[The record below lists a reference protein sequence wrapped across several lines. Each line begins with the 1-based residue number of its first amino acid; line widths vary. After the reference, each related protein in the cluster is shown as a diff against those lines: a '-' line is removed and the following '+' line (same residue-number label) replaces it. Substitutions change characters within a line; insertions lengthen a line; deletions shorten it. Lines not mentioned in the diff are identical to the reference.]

1 MGVAG
6 VAAVAAVVLAVNRGG
21 EGQTGSAAAG
31 LPNTPDYHSLLVA
44 PNDPNRLLLG
54 THVGLYSSTDGGRSW
69 SFKGLSG
76 QDAMNLAR
84 PRTGNGVIW
93 TAGHNVL
100 ARSSDGGATW
110 RDVRPA
116 GLPSLD
122 VHGFAV
128 DPNNPK
134 VVYAAIAGEGLYRS
148 TDGARSF
155 AVVSRTVGPAVMALA
170 VTPENHI
177 LAGDMRQGLLVSS
190 DRGKSWR
197 RTLAEGVMGLALNP
211 LNPKRA
217 IATASGIFVS
227 RDQGESWRQVLPL
240 SEGGGPVA
248 WSASNPK
255 IAYVVSFDR
264 TLYKTID
271 GGSTWQPVS

>member
-1 MGVAG
+1 
-6 VAAVAAVVLAVNRGG
+6 
-21 EGQTGSAAAG
+21 

-54 THVGLYSSTDGGRSW
+54 THVGLYSSTDGGRNW

-84 PRTGNGVIW
+84 PTTANGVIW

-110 RDVRPA
+110 SDVRPA

-128 DPNNPK
+128 DPENPK
-134 VVYAAIAGEGLYRS
+134 VVYAAIAGAGLYRS
-148 TDGARSF
+148 TNGGSSF
-155 AVVSRTVGPAVMALA
+155 AVVSRTVGPALMALA
-170 VTPENHI
+170 ITPQGHI
-177 LAGDMRQGLLVSS
+177 IAGDMQQGLLVSR
-190 DRGKSWR
+190 DAGKTWHQ
-197 RTLAEGVMGLALNP
+197 TLAQGVMGLALNP
-211 LNPKRA
+211 VNPKRA
-217 IATASGIFVS
+217 IATASAIFVS
-227 RDQGESWRQVLPL
+227 GDQGESWREVLPL
-240 SEGGGPVA
+240 SAGGGPVA
-248 WSASNPK
+248 WSPSNPR

-264 TLYKTID
+264 TLYKTTD
-271 GGSTWQPVS
+271 GGSTWHPVS